1 MRGKKWT
8 VLVLLSAMFLWSMAG
23 CRTSESRSDI
33 PETVPA
39 EESPETDGGGE
50 EKPFAGVTLTLLNFS
65 SATPG
70 GVLTATC
77 EVAEEKFGFRIEI
90 EPCYDDNV
98 VRTRLAIGDCPDL
111 LVYNTGSLLYSLAPS
126 EFFLD
131 LTDTKMAEKLD
142 SDFIRAASVD
152 GVLYGIP
159 QCDSMSAGVFYNKE
173 LYEAYGLELPETWE
187 EFRKNLEVLQH
198 AGVDG
203 MGISLSELV
212 SSQLPFLADNYQVI
226 YENPDFAQEFTHGET
241 GFADSHEGLRTWER
255 YEELVPFLNE
265 DCATASN
272 QEIEDRFFDNRVGH
286 LIQFSSRIP
295 EWMNTYGDEINK
307 IGFFALPGDTKEATG
322 LTIWPSNG
330 IYGNK
335 KSKNQEAI
343 LTFMEWYV
351 SEEGQ
356 DVMASFYSPAGVF
369 HTGYQPK
376 EKSIELVQEVQ
387 KYYTEGNVMLALEY
401 LTPIKGI
408 NCAQIC
414 NKLGN
419 GRISALEAAEAYDEE
434 CRKMALQIGLWE

>member
-1 MRGKKWT
+1 M
-8 VLVLLSAMFLWSMAG
+8 
-23 CRTSESRSDI
+23 
-33 PETVPA
+33 
-39 EESPETDGGGE
+39 
-50 EKPFAGVTLTLLNFS
+50 
-65 SATPG
+65 
-70 GVLTATC
+70 
-77 EVAEEKFGFRIEI
+77 
-90 EPCYDDNV
+90 
-98 VRTRLAIGDCPDL
+98 AIGDCPDL

-173 LYEAYGLELPETWE
+173 LYEAYGLEVPETWE

-272 QEIEDRFFDNRVGH
+272 QEIEVQFF
-286 LIQFSSRIP
+286 
-295 EWMNTYGDEINK
+295 
-307 IGFFALPGDTKEATG
+307 
-322 LTIWPSNG
+322 
-330 IYGNK
+330 
-335 KSKNQEAI
+335 
-343 LTFMEWYV
+343 
-351 SEEGQ
+351 
-356 DVMASFYSPAGVF
+356 
-369 HTGYQPK
+369 
-376 EKSIELVQEVQ
+376 
-387 KYYTEGNVMLALEY
+387 
-401 LTPIKGI
+401 
-408 NCAQIC
+408 
-414 NKLGN
+414 
-419 GRISALEAAEAYDEE
+419 
-434 CRKMALQIGLWE
+434 